1 MLRVL
6 LLSLAALFAV
16 PAAAA
21 EPQDLL
27 QTRAE
32 EVLVVLKGGGDPA
45 TLFAPEFLAQ
55 VPAEQVKAIAGQL
68 REQFGA
74 PVSVVRIDREGP
86 SNGVIVMDFERSTLS
101 LRVALQE
108 QPPGLIRGLLVV
120 GSEVKGDSWA
130 ALTAELKALHG
141 SAGFAASR
149 LGTAAPEPLAAL
161 EPARTMAIGSG
172 FKLFILAELVR
183 EVRAGTRK
191 WSDVAPLNRRSLPS
205 GILQSWPEGAPLTLH
220 SLASLMISQSD
231 NSAAD
236 TLLALLGRD
245 KVEALLPALGVRQP
259 ERNRPF
265 LSTIDAFA
273 LKIGDPALRDEWL
286 KADPAGRRRL
296 LARIPPNA
304 PPLDLSRLTGKPV
317 LIDQVEWFASPGDLV
332 RTMDWLRRNGDE
344 TALAILA
351 INPGLAPAA
360 PRFAYLGFK
369 GGSESGVLSMTFLA
383 RTPAGTWQA
392 LSTVWN
398 DPAEAVD
405 ETKLAAL
412 MLRALALMEKP

>member
-1 MLRVL
+1 MLRAL

-21 EPQDLL
+21 KPQDLL
-27 QTRAE
+27 QDRAE

-45 TLFAPEFLAQ
+45 ALFAPEFLAQ
-55 VPAEQVKAIAGQL
+55 VPAEQFRAISSQL

-74 PVSVVRIDREGP
+74 PLAVRRIDREGP
-86 SNGVIVMDFERSTLS
+86 LNGVIVMDFERSTLS
-101 LRVALQE
+101 LRIALQE
-108 QPPGLIRGLLVV
+108 QPPGLVRGLLVV
-120 GSEVKGDSWA
+120 ASEVKGDSWGALA
-130 ALTAELKALHG
+130 AEIKALHG

-149 LGTAAPEPLAAL
+149 LGAAAPEPLASL
-161 EPARTMAIGSG
+161 EPERAMAIGSG

-191 WSDVAPLNRRSLPS
+191 WSDVAPLSRRSLPS
-205 GILQSWPEGAPLTLH
+205 GILQGWPEGSPLTLH

-245 KVEALLPALGVRQP
+245 KVEALLPALGVAQP

-286 KADPAGRRRL
+286 KADDAGRRRL
-296 LARIPPNA
+296 LTRIPPKA
-304 PPLDLSRLTGKPV
+304 PALDLARLSGKP
-317 LIDQVEWFASPGDLV
+317 LLTEEVEWFASPADLV
-332 RTMDWLRRNGDE
+332 RVMDWLRRNGDD

-360 PRFAYLGFK
+360 SRFAYLGFK

-383 RTPAGTWQA
+383 RTRAGGWRA
-392 LSTVWN
+392 LSMVWN
-398 DPAEAVD
+398 DPAEPVD
-405 ETKLAAL
+405 EAKLGAL
-412 MLRALALMEKP
+412 ALRALALMEKP